1 VHRPD
6 EAIEWRIAL
15 WEGRC
20 GKGEEKEYGDSKGE
34 ERTGMRVV
42 AAVLLERRLQLCIGQ
57 GTRLLGLL
65 EVLLD
70 LGDLVGLGRILILCE
85 RLVQGGK
92 RHAIVC
98 LLLADLS
105 TKLL

>member
-1 VHRPD
+1 M
-6 EAIEWRIAL
+6 EQ
-15 WEGRC
+15 GREC
-20 GKGEEKEYGDSKGE
+20 
-34 ERTGMRVV
+34 VV
-42 AAVLLERRLQLCIGQ
+42 AAVLLEWRRQWFFGQ
-57 GTRLLGLL
+57 RTCLLGLL
-65 EVLLD
+65 KILLD
-70 LGDLVGLGRILILCE
+70 LGDLVGLGRILILCK